1 MCFSFKCG
9 NVATFG
15 ENNSN
20 CSALNNLG
28 KQFKLDTGAPFEK
41 GEAMGNEREQTTIRL
56 PAELKEQLQWEAD
69 SLGVPLHD
77 LIVFILWKGLRCTP
91 PR

>member
-1 MCFSFKCG
+1 MDREIY
-9 NVATFG
+9 A
-15 ENNSN
+15 
-20 CSALNNLG
+20 
-28 KQFKLDTGAPFEK
+28 
-41 GEAMGNEREQTTIRL
+41 EQTTIRL
-56 PAELKEQLQWEAD
+56 PAELKEQLQREAD

>member
-1 MCFSFKCG
+1 
-9 NVATFG
+9 
-15 ENNSN
+15 
-20 CSALNNLG
+20 
-28 KQFKLDTGAPFEK
+28 
-41 GEAMGNEREQTTIRL
+41 MGNEKEQAVVHL
-56 PAELKEQLQWEAD
+56 SKELQEWLKEQLQREAD